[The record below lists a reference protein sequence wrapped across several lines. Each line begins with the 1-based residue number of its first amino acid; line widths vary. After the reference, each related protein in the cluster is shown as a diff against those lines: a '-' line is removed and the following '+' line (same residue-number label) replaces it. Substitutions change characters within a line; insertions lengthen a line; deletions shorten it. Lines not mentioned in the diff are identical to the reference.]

1 MFWVKNALSSH
12 ERRTYTKTH
21 AYDDSKHFV
30 RGFSYYCLCRLR
42 FSFLHFT
49 IGTYSDLQLTQ
60 TSLAFVS
67 FSILFLCFSFVLCLP
82 LASVWVFCFSF
93 TFCLF
98 RGTFAFYRRR
108 LFVCAVCQSP
118 TFGRSVQ
125 HSASLYLWYTNTFR
139 ITSHTMY
146 RSKQPATTEVN
157 SQPQPNIHVYW
168 TLLDCCFVHV
178 MIMNERA
185 RDSERCVRMY
195 NV

>member
-1 MFWVKNALSSH
+1 M
-12 ERRTYTKTH
+12 T
-21 AYDDSKHFV
+21 SKHFV

-49 IGTYSDLQLTQ
+49 ISTSSDLQLTQ

-67 FSILFLCFSFVLCLP
+67 FSILFLCFSFILSFVAR
-82 LASVWVFCFSF
+82 ASVCVFCFSF
-93 TFCLF
+93 PFCLF

-146 RSKQPATTEVN
+146 RSKQPATTVHTCILN
-157 SQPQPNIHVYW
+157 P
-168 TLLDCCFVHV
+168 TRLLFRTCNDH
-178 MIMNERA
+178 ER
-185 RDSERCVRMY
+185 RSKR
-195 NV
+195 

>member
-1 MFWVKNALSSH
+1 MRDAHTLKHMHMMTVNILYAVFRIIAYVVCVFHFFISRSVLTATYNLLKHLSLSYHSLFYSCASLSFFVCRSH
-12 ERRTYTKTH
+12 
-21 AYDDSKHFV
+21 
-30 RGFSYYCLCRLR
+30 
-42 FSFLHFT
+42 
-49 IGTYSDLQLTQ
+49 
-60 TSLAFVS
+60 
-67 FSILFLCFSFVLCLP
+67 
-82 LASVWVFCFSF
+82 VFCFSF

-108 LFVCAVCQSP
+108 LFVCAVCRSP